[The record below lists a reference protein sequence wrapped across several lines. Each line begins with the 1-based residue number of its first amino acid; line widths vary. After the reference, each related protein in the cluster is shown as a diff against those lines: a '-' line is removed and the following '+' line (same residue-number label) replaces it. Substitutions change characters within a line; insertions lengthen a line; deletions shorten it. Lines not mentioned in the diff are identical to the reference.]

1 MNVYKIEDFLDKVRC
16 GDEYV
21 VQSPFCEEDIES
33 VVDKSGYTAKFV
45 KKYYKAQKALCVLG
59 KQCINLPKVFELLQ
73 NTDELYSMKLKGE
86 KNIRILFGFIDY
98 KGKEKAVLY
107 KCFEEKSTK
116 DYKKAVEEATII
128 QIEIME
134 RLEQ

>member
-86 KNIRILFGFIDY
+86 KNIMY
-98 KGKEKAVLY
+98 Y
-107 KCFEEKSTK
+107 
-116 DYKKAVEEATII
+116 
-128 QIEIME
+128 
-134 RLEQ
+134 